1 MVIEPQGGN
10 SGVAAVHVKIA
21 SKYSIKI
28 GIDFKKCDRIKRI
41 KIRAALSLPVEGVIV
56 VRPVQLVVDLDPK
69 VFAQVHPLHFLPL
82 DGDRGRSRPVPPV
95 VQLLGLADVALQVV
109 AVAPPPRHL

>member
-41 KIRAALSLPVEGVIV
+41 KIRAAIV

-109 AVAPPPRHL
+109 AVAACDEALY